1 MDALGMIE
9 VNSIAVGI
17 EVGDVMLKTA
27 GVELASAQPV
37 CCGKYIL
44 MVRGGVAEVR
54 SSVEAGLEIA
64 KECLVDSLV
73 IPNVHRQV
81 FSALSCATEVQGS
94 GAIGVIETFS
104 LTASILA
111 SDAAVKAADV
121 DLIEI
126 RLGRGLGG
134 KSFVVLTGDVSAV
147 RFAIE
152 AAAGNRQ
159 SEGMIARTTVIPSP
173 GPELMRALL

>member
-1 MDALGMIE
+1 MDAFGMIE

-27 GVELASAQPV
+27 GVRLVSAQPV

-44 MVRGGVAEVR
+44 MVQGGVAEVR
-54 SSVEAGLEIA
+54 SSVEAGLKVS
-64 KECLVDSLV
+64 KECLIDSLI
-73 IPNVHRQV
+73 IPNVHHQV
-81 FSALSCATEVQGS
+81 FSALSCASETGGK
-94 GAIGVIETFS
+94 GALGVIEAFS

-134 KSFVVLTGDVSAV
+134 KSFVILTGDVSAV
-147 RFAIE
+147 RFSIE
-152 AAAGNRQ
+152 TAVSNQQ
-159 SEGMIARTTVIPSP
+159 SEGMIARTIVIPSP
-173 GPELMRALL
+173 SPELMKALL